1 MIAIAAAINHMGS
14 IFICESISAC
24 QSIPLVAFQS
34 KAMDSK
40 TRMVG
45 QARLRMAFTRD
56 GLFVVGGTFKFISV
70 RIMPWAP
77 MVLNLGGIT
86 SKSLDPAS

>member
-1 MIAIAAAINHMGS
+1 
-14 IFICESISAC
+14 
-24 QSIPLVAFQS
+24 
-34 KAMDSK
+34 
-40 TRMVG
+40 MVG